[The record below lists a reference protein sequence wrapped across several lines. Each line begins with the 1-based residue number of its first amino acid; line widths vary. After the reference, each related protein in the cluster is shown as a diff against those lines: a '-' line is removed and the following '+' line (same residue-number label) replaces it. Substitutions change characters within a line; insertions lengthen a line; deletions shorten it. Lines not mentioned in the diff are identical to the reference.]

1 MFQRLM
7 HQKCPLRDKVNFIW
21 NTFLFYSI
29 LFSTRITFYSI
40 SSRRYSRGSFKW
52 IYILY
57 TSLIFI
63 SGSLLWIENEM
74 KRYFVKIVSFL
85 EQQTYSGSFL
95 IAYYGKVIFYSR
107 CVSPGRKVNGEIS
120 ELNNVTINYTRVG
133 CEISPSLFDSRTIY
147 YCRAYYVC
155 I

>member
-1 MFQRLM
+1 
-7 HQKCPLRDKVNFIW
+7 
-21 NTFLFYSI
+21 
-29 LFSTRITFYSI
+29 
-40 SSRRYSRGSFKW
+40 
-52 IYILY
+52 
-57 TSLIFI
+57 
-63 SGSLLWIENEM
+63 M

-133 CEISPSLFDSRTIY
+133 CEILPSLFDSRTRIH